1 MNFHIRPI
9 TAIAG
14 MLLCMA
20 ASGHDAAAQTPDDT
34 PIITFKTN
42 IYDQYGA
49 ENAFHFVL
57 GASETDYFDI
67 DCGFGTAE
75 YEVSPAYFDSESQ
88 SMTGTA
94 IACRVSPEGIVK
106 VYGDPA
112 KIDYLDAEGCY
123 IDWIEMD
130 GCTNI
135 EILNLSHNELKRLD
149 LTPFSKLQALYLSDN
164 TFSAETPL
172 KVGPNKPGLTIL
184 ELDIIDHLDQSFNLS
199 DYPSLVSF
207 DAYHNRDLRN
217 IDPTGCPDLMVMSLE
232 LTDVASLDV
241 SKNSRLTRLN
251 ISDTRI
257 TDIDISNNTALTNLL
272 AQHTSGTINTD
283 VRLSSVDVSANPNL
297 TLLNLVGNDI
307 SHIDLSNNPAL
318 INLNLRRN
326 RLSGIDL
333 GNNPN
338 LYAVDLAYNDF
349 DFVTLPLPQDGWGE
363 YYYQRDPLPCSKLYA
378 AGTAI
383 DFSDRVLRD
392 GYDTYVRVMLD
403 TPDAEPVELDESFYT
418 YAEGKVTFNEIP
430 SDSVYIEFACN
441 AFTDYTISTALFKV
455 KDASEMNLP
464 NKTLSFTTTSAM
476 AGKEITFKAGLDGA
490 SEGAPREFFVD
501 VNGERTTFSAT
512 TAEYPETD
520 NVALTLP
527 ATGSAT
533 VEIYLPEGEHLTAF
547 GINGVT
553 MSSINLTQAR
563 ELRLLSVSGCN
574 LLSVD
579 AAYNRN
585 LHSLDLSHNR
595 LSSFSLAGVYG
606 DYEKNVLTDIDLS
619 DNYITSITFVNTTH
633 IRRMNLANNRLS
645 EMLLKNFDS
654 LTDVNLSNNR
664 LSGDFS
670 LTYQAAAVNIDL
682 SGNAISSLTTVDMP
696 DLKNFNVS
704 NNNMTLATLPL
715 LPDVENYIYAP
726 QKDLQIVAFAP
737 AVNLTDQYREA
748 GGASTV
754 FTWKKADGT
763 PLVAGTDFSGE
774 NGAFK
779 FLDEN
784 LGKVYCE
791 MTHAAFPALSG
802 DNVFKTTVT
811 TVTGAPTTVV
821 ASFTTAEDSDAGQ
834 VVFTGHKDTALY
846 IDWRGDGTE
855 YIQYPV
861 VDETYTPYFGQTTY
875 AGAKVKVYTYESA
888 DDISVF
894 SISNIAMTQMD
905 ASGLKQLIAF
915 TADGAGLDEES
926 LVLPAESDLR
936 ELNLSGN
943 RFSRADFSQTFP
955 NLVTLALGGN
965 AYESF
970 DASKYPSLGS
980 LYISSNNLS
989 SLTFGG
995 NNSLWELMADGNKLE
1010 EISFEG
1016 CPSMSQVNLSANK
1029 LKTIDLSPVKDA
1041 IRVLDIARNEFTFA
1055 TLPVQ
1060 ADYPL
1065 LGVYYYRGQAN
1076 IPAECAGGRVDLS
1089 SQAMVND
1096 SPTVYKWYLG
1106 DVEYDA
1112 DNGVYTGEALYS
1124 DVDDPDN
1131 PEFAVNDGVTSFY
1144 STFDNHLTGV
1154 LTNDLFPSLTLLTV
1168 PVTVDEAAGIENV
1181 TADGADPDAPADVFT
1196 VSGVRILTKATPEA
1210 IAGLAPGLYIIKT
1223 PGHAARKH
1231 VVR

>member
-1 MNFHIRPI
+1 MNSHIRPI
-9 TAIAG
+9 AAITG
-14 MLLCMA
+14 VLLCMA
-20 ASGHDAAAQTPDDT
+20 ASGHDATAQTPADT

-88 SMTGTA
+88 SMTGTT
-94 IACRVSPEGIVK
+94 IVCRVSPEGIVK

-112 KIDYLDAEGCY
+112 KIDYIDAEGCY

-135 EILNLSHNELKRLD
+135 EILDLSHNELKRLD

-257 TDIDISNNTALTNLL
+257 TDIDVSNNPALTNLL
-272 AQHTSGTINTD
+272 AQHTSGSINTD
-283 VRLSSVDVSANPNL
+283 VRLSSVDVSSNPNL

-326 RLSGIDL
+326 RLSSIDL

-363 YYYQRDPLPCSKLYA
+363 YYYQRDPMPCSKSYA

-383 DFSDRVLRD
+383 DFSDRVLRN

-430 SDSVYIEFACN
+430 ADSVYIEFACN
-441 AFTDYTISTALFKV
+441 AFTDYTISSALFKV
-455 KDASEMNLP
+455 KDASEMGLP

-501 VNGERTTFSAT
+501 VNGERTSFSA
-512 TAEYPETD
+512 
-520 NVALTLP
+520 
-527 ATGSAT
+527 
-533 VEIYLPEGEHLTAF
+533 
-547 GINGVT
+547 
-553 MSSINLTQAR
+553 
-563 ELRLLSVSGCN
+563 
-574 LLSVD
+574 
-579 AAYNRN
+579 
-585 LHSLDLSHNR
+585 
-595 LSSFSLAGVYG
+595 
-606 DYEKNVLTDIDLS
+606 
-619 DNYITSITFVNTTH
+619 
-633 IRRMNLANNRLS
+633 
-645 EMLLKNFDS
+645 
-654 LTDVNLSNNR
+654 
-664 LSGDFS
+664 
-670 LTYQAAAVNIDL
+670 
-682 SGNAISSLTTVDMP
+682 
-696 DLKNFNVS
+696 
-704 NNNMTLATLPL
+704 
-715 LPDVENYIYAP
+715 
-726 QKDLQIVAFAP
+726 
-737 AVNLTDQYREA
+737 
-748 GGASTV
+748 
-754 FTWKKADGT
+754 
-763 PLVAGTDFSGE
+763 
-774 NGAFK
+774 
-779 FLDEN
+779 
-784 LGKVYCE
+784 
-791 MTHAAFPALSG
+791 
-802 DNVFKTTVT
+802 
-811 TVTGAPTTVV
+811 
-821 ASFTTAEDSDAGQ
+821 TTAEDSDAGQ
-834 VVFTGHKDTALY
+834 VIFTGHKDTALY

-861 VDETYTPYFGQTTY
+861 VDETYTPYSGQTTY
-875 AGAKVKVYTYESA
+875 AGANVKVYTYESP

-905 ASGLKQLIAF
+905 ASGLKRLIAF

-926 LVLPAESDLR
+926 LVLPTESDLR

-943 RFSRADFSQTFP
+943 HFSRADFSQTFP
-955 NLVTLALGGN
+955 NLVTLALSGN
-965 AYESF
+965 AYENF

-995 NNSLWELMADGNKLE
+995 NNRLWELMADGNKLE
-1010 EISFEG
+1010 EITFEG

-1029 LKTIDLSPVKDA
+1029 LKTIDLSPVSDA

-1076 IPAECAGGRVDLS
+1076 LAAECAGGRVDLS
-1089 SQAMVND
+1089 SQAMVNG
-1096 SPTVYKWYLG
+1096 SPTTYKWYLG

-1154 LTNDLFPSLTLLTV
+1154 LTNDLFPNLTLLTV